1 MNEMLAEHKRPQS
14 RGEEISSAVSH
25 AVGFIAT
32 LIAAPFLIVSTIR
45 HGDPWTITASGIF
58 AASMVLLYMASAL
71 YHALPRNKAKRVFR
85 VLDHGAIFV
94 LIAGTYT
101 PFTLGV
107 LRGPW
112 GWTLLFIVWS
122 LAILGVTAK
131 AVGGI
136 RHPRLST
143 GLYLA
148 MGWLILIAVRPLW
161 SQMPSSGILW
171 LLAGGIAYTS
181 GVAFFAAVRVRYA
194 HFVWHLFVIA
204 GTTCHY
210 FAVLWY
216 A

>member
-1 MNEMLAEHKRPQS
+1 MNEMQAEHERPQS
-14 RGEEISSAVSH
+14 LGEEISNAFSH

-32 LIAAPFLIVSTIR
+32 LVAVPFLIVSAIR
-45 HGDPWTITASGIF
+45 HGNPWTITGSGIF
-58 AASMVLLYMASAL
+58 AGTMVLLYLASTL
-71 YHALPRNKAKRVFR
+71 YHALPRSKAKRVFR
-85 VLDHGAIFV
+85 VLDHGAIFI

-112 GWTLLFIVWS
+112 GWTLLLLVWS

-136 RHPRLST
+136 RCPHLST

-148 MGWLILIAVRPLW
+148 MGWLILIAIRPLW
-161 SQMPSSGILW
+161 SQMPATGILW

-181 GVAFFAAVRVRYA
+181 GVGFFAAVRVRYT

>member
-1 MNEMLAEHKRPQS
+1 MNEMFVEHKRPQS
-14 RGEEISSAVSH
+14 LGEEISNAISH
-25 AVGFIAT
+25 AVGLTAA
-32 LIAAPFLIVSTIR
+32 LVAAPFLIVSTIR
-45 HGDPWTITASGIF
+45 HGNPWTIAGSGIF
-58 AASMVLLYMASAL
+58 AGTMVLLYMASTL
-71 YHALPRNKAKRVFR
+71 YHALPMGKAKRVFR
-85 VLDHGAIFV
+85 VLDHGAIFI

-112 GWTLLFIVWS
+112 GWTLLFLVWS
-122 LAILGVTAK
+122 LAIAGVTAK

-136 RHPRLST
+136 RRPRLSA
-143 GLYLA
+143 GLYLT
-148 MGWLILIAVRPLW
+148 MGWLILIAIRPLW

-181 GVAFFAAVRVRYA
+181 GVGFFAAVRVRYA

-204 GTTCHY
+204 GATCHY

>member
-1 MNEMLAEHKRPQS
+1 MSEMLAEHERPQS
-14 RGEEISSAVSH
+14 LGEEISNAVSH
-25 AVGFIAT
+25 AVGLIAI
-32 LIAAPFLIVSTIR
+32 LVAAPFLIVSTIR
-45 HGDPWTITASGIF
+45 HGDPWTITGSCIF
-58 AASMVLLYMASAL
+58 AGAIVLLYLASTL
-71 YHALPRNKAKRVFR
+71 YHAIPKSRAKRVFR
-85 VLDHGAIFV
+85 VLDHGAIFI

-112 GWTLLFIVWS
+112 GWTLLLVVWS
-122 LAILGVTAK
+122 LAILGVTVK

-148 MGWLILIAVRPLW
+148 MGWLIVVAIRPLW
-161 SQMPSSGILW
+161 FQMPSSGILW

-181 GVAFFAAVRVRYA
+181 GVAFFAAERVRYT

>member
-1 MNEMLAEHKRPQS
+1 MNAMLAEPKRPQS
-14 RGEEISSAVSH
+14 LGEEISNAFSH
-25 AVGFIAT
+25 AVGLTAT
-32 LIAAPFLIVSTIR
+32 LVAAPFLIVSTIR
-45 HGDPWTITASGIF
+45 NGNPWTITGSGIF
-58 AASMVLLYMASAL
+58 AGTMVLLYLASTV
-71 YHALPRNKAKRVFR
+71 YHALPKSKAKRVFR
-85 VLDHGAIFV
+85 VLDHGAIFI

-107 LRGPW
+107 LHGPW
-112 GWTLLFIVWS
+112 GWTLLFLVWS
-122 LAILGVTAK
+122 FAIVGVMAK

-136 RHPRLST
+136 RHPHLST

-148 MGWLILIAVRPLW
+148 MGWLILIAIRPLW

-181 GVAFFAAVRVRYA
+181 GVGFFAAMRVRYT

>member
-1 MNEMLAEHKRPQS
+1 MNEMLAEPKRPQS
-14 RGEEISSAVSH
+14 LGEEVSNAFSH
-25 AVGFIAT
+25 AVGLTAT
-32 LIAAPFLIVSTIR
+32 LVAAPFLIVSTIR
-45 HGDPWTITASGIF
+45 NGNPWTITGSGIF
-58 AASMVLLYMASAL
+58 AGTMVLLYLASTV
-71 YHALPRNKAKRVFR
+71 YHALPKSKAKRVFR
-85 VLDHGAIFV
+85 VLDHGAIFI

-107 LRGPW
+107 LHGPW
-112 GWTLLFIVWS
+112 GWTLLFLVWS
-122 LAILGVTAK
+122 LAIVGVMAK

-136 RHPRLST
+136 RHPHLST

-148 MGWLILIAVRPLW
+148 MGWLILIAIQPLR
-161 SQMPSSGILW
+161 SLMPSSGIRW
-171 LLAGGIAYTS
+171 LLAGGIAYTG
-181 GVAFFAAVRVRYA
+181 GVGFFAAVRVRYT

>member
-1 MNEMLAEHKRPQS
+1 MNEMLAEPKRPQS
-14 RGEEISSAVSH
+14 LGEEVSNAFSH
-25 AVGFIAT
+25 AVGLTAT
-32 LIAAPFLIVSTIR
+32 LVAAPFLIVSTIR
-45 HGDPWTITASGIF
+45 NGNPWTITGSGIF
-58 AASMVLLYMASAL
+58 AGTMVLLYLASTV
-71 YHALPRNKAKRVFR
+71 YHALPKSKAKRVFR
-85 VLDHGAIFV
+85 VLDHGAIFI

-107 LRGPW
+107 LHGPW
-112 GWTLLFIVWS
+112 GWTLLFLVWS
-122 LAILGVTAK
+122 LAIVGVMAK

-136 RHPRLST
+136 RHPHLSA

-148 MGWLILIAVRPLW
+148 MGWLILIAIRPLW

-181 GVAFFAAVRVRYA
+181 GVGFFAAVRVRYT